1 MNHRPFED
9 WLANDQ
15 PLTLEQKRDLQT
27 HLQACDHCSALA
39 EVNLELRSVKMAAPA
54 AGFTKRFQA
63 RLAAQRV
70 IERRNRLVGVLI
82 LTVGGLAL
90 LGWYASPFAI
100 PFLASP
106 AGWIAS
112 IVNFLLSLVDMGRA
126 LGEIGSIFF
135 RTLPG
140 FIPPFGWMIILS
152 TLSGFALLWSV
163 SLWRFTR
170 FVKGA
175 QQ

>member
-9 WLANDQ
+9 WLLNDQ
-15 PLTLEQKRDLQT
+15 PLNPDQKRELQS
-27 HLQACDHCSALA
+27 HIQDCVHCAALA
-39 EVNLELRSVKMAAPA
+39 EVNLELHSVKMASPA
-54 AGFTKRFQA
+54 AGFTKRFEV

-70 IERRNRLVGVLI
+70 RERRNRLVGVLI
-82 LTVGGLAL
+82 LTLGGLGL
-90 LGWYASPFAI
+90 LGWFFAPYLI
-100 PFLASP
+100 QFLASP
-106 AGWIAS
+106 AGWITAF
-112 IVNFLLSLVDMGRA
+112 VNFFLTLFDMLRA
-126 LGEIGSIFF
+126 IGDIGSIFL
-135 RTLPG
+135 RILPG

-152 TLSGFALLWSV
+152 TLGGFALLWAI

>member
-9 WLANDQ
+9 WLAHDQ
-15 PLTLEQKRDLQT
+15 SLTIEQKRQLQT
-27 HLQACDHCSALA
+27 HTKDCAHCSALA
-39 EVNLELRSVKMAAPA
+39 DVTLELHSAKMAAPA
-54 AGFTKRFQA
+54 PKFTARFQQ

-70 IERRNRLVGVLI
+70 VERRNRLAGLLI
-82 LTVGGLAL
+82 LTLGGLGL
-90 LGWYASPFAI
+90 IGWYASPIAI
-100 PFLASP
+100 SFLASP
-106 AGWIAS
+106 AGWLAAI
-112 IVNFLLSLVDMGRA
+112 INFLLSLAEMGRA
-126 LGEIGSIFF
+126 LGEIGFIFF

-140 FIPPFGWMIILS
+140 FIPPFGWMVIIS

-175 QQ
+175 QP

>member
-9 WLANDQ
+9 WLAHDQ
-15 PLTLEQKRDLQT
+15 PLTLEQKRELQI
-27 HLQACDHCSALA
+27 HLNDCIHCSALA
-39 EVNLELRSVKMAAPA
+39 EVNLELRAVKKAAPA
-54 AGFTKRFQA
+54 PGFTARFQT
-63 RLAAQRV
+63 RLAARRV

-82 LTVGGLAL
+82 LTLGGIGL
-90 LGWYASPFAI
+90 LGWYASPLALS
-100 PFLASP
+100 FLASP

-126 LGEIGSIFF
+126 LGEIGSIFL
-135 RTLPG
+135 RTIPG